1 MGTTTAGDAFAG
13 CFIAGVAAGESVA
26 KTTEIAAKVAA
37 ITVSID
43 NCVFYKRWTRPDEWV
58 EKIAS
63 LGLRYIEASA
73 DTELDPLYMGQGY
86 LNNWVNEVKLAQ
98 EKHGVQVCN
107 LYSGHGTYTTLG
119 LTHTE
124 ESVRNHMIENWFFPM
139 VRIAGM
145 LNCGMGFFAHAFNHS
160 VLQNVDDY
168 EDHVRILEDALA
180 KINNYAR
187 PVGCKELAIEQM
199 YTPHQYP
206 WRINDTRGLLTEVS
220 RKSGHGFYF
229 TEDVGHHHPKFIRP
243 TKEQA
248 CKN

>member
-1 MGTTTAGDAFAG
+1 
-13 CFIAGVAAGESVA
+13 
-26 KTTEIAAKVAA
+26 
-37 ITVSID
+37 
-43 NCVFYKRWTRPDEWV
+43 
-58 EKIAS
+58 
-63 LGLRYIEASA
+63 
-73 DTELDPLYMGQGY
+73 MGQEY

-180 KINNYAR
+180 N
-187 PVGCKELAIEQM
+187 
-199 YTPHQYP
+199 
-206 WRINDTRGLLTEVS
+206 INDTRGLLTEVS